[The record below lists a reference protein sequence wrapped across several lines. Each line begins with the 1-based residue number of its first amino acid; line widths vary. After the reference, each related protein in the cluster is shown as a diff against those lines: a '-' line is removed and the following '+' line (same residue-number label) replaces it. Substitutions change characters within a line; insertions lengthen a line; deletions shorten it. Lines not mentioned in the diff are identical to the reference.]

1 MKKTQKDSDYFWRRK
16 LTVKVIFWHFLTPP
30 NYTNLQ
36 NSMISFNCSWFLVK
50 NLSNFVSLFWN
61 STTCAAVIQG
71 VNADYG
77 EWPWQISV
85 RKWKKG
91 IHLLNGNS
99 LMFAYFSTQK
109 CFLFCFKISMEHTF
123 INVVVFC
130 WTEIGP

>member
-1 MKKTQKDSDYFWRRK
+1 MKYIKNGTNYSGKYENKSDPN
-16 LTVKVIFWHFLTPP
+16 HF
-30 NYTNLQ
+30 TNSSQ
-36 NSMISFNCSWFLVK
+36 EVRPRSGRI
-50 NLSNFVSLFWN
+50 
-61 STTCAAVIQG
+61 IQG
-71 VNADYG
+71 IEADYG
-77 EWPWQISV
+77 EWPWQISI

-130 WTEIGP
+130 